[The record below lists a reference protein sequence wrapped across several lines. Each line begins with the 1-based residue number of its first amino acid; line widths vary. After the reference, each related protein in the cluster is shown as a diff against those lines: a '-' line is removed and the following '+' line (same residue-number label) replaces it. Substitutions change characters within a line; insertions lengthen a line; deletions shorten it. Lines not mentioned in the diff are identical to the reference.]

1 MYRIRMGLPEM
12 KELWDKLQKKHR
24 DGTIGKKDRIIFEK
38 WGKALKLLAQDPLY
52 PSLRTHEVEELTRKY
67 GRKVWQSYLENK
79 TSGALRMFWVYG
91 PDEKEITIIGLETH
105 PENKKRGAY
114 RRIRLSR
121 FWK

>member
-12 KELWDKLQKKHR
+12 KELWDKLQKKYR

-52 PSLRTHEVEELTRKY
+52 PSLRTHEIEELTRKY

-91 PDEKEITIIGLETH
+91 PDEKEFTIIGLETH

>member
-12 KELWDKLQKKHR
+12 KELWDKLQKKYR

-52 PSLRTHEVEELTRKY
+52 PSLRTHEIEELTRKY

-105 PENKKRGAY
+105 PENKKRGEY

>member
-1 MYRIRMGLPEM
+1 M
-12 KELWDKLQKKHR
+12 
-24 DGTIGKKDRIIFEK
+24 
-38 WGKALKLLAQDPLY
+38 LAQDPLY
-52 PSLRTHEVEELTRKY
+52 PSLRTHEIEELTRKY

>member
-12 KELWDKLQKKHR
+12 KELWDKLQKKYR

-52 PSLRTHEVEELTRKY
+52 PSLRTHEIEELTRKY
-67 GRKVWQSYLENK
+67 DRKVWQSYLENK

>member
-12 KELWDKLQKKHR
+12 KELWDKLQKKYR

-52 PSLRTHEVEELTRKY
+52 PSLRTHEIEELTRKY

-91 PDEKEITIIGLETH
+91 LDEKEITIIGLETH

>member
-1 MYRIRMGLPEM
+1 M
-12 KELWDKLQKKHR
+12 
-24 DGTIGKKDRIIFEK
+24 
-38 WGKALKLLAQDPLY
+38 LAQDPLY
-52 PSLRTHEVEELTRKY
+52 PSLRTHEIEELTRKY

-91 PDEKEITIIGLETH
+91 PDEKEITIIGLEAH

>member
-12 KELWDKLQKKHR
+12 KELWDKLQKKYR

-52 PSLRTHEVEELTRKY
+52 PSLRTHEIEELTRKY